1 MESYEEQ
8 LHQTIFGYAA
18 TAESINDLI
27 LVKNLLNDS
36 NISEEQAMTALDL
49 ALQNIAE
56 KYDTCADELEKF
68 NLALLTNNEEAIEAA
83 RATLEYSIQTAELA
97 EKMELSVDDIEDQ
110 ARAYQTTY
118 DALKD

>member
-8 LHQTIFGYAA
+8 LHQAIFGYAA

-56 KYDTCADELEKF
+56 KYDACADELEKF